1 MSTDTILGWLAAAT
15 VPNAALVAA
24 LASLAFSVAASLLLL
39 RRARRRY
46 RTLDGLHRTLV
57 GRYYEALSRSGGGA
71 LVLVSPDA
79 GEQAQ
84 ALREYADQV
93 RSLSDGRDPF
103 DTAHVVA
110 RGMEDIADELDP
122 EVEEEEEIE
131 GEDDTGD
138 EDAGEEEEATGQPVV
153 AQNGASKGERGGV
166 KR

>member
-1 MSTDTILGWLAAAT
+1 MSTDTILGWLTTASA
-15 VPNAALVAA
+15 PNAAFVVAVA
-24 LASLAFSVAASLLLL
+24 LLALSAAASLLLL
-39 RRARRRY
+39 RRAGRRY

-57 GRYYEALSRSGGGA
+57 GRYYEALARSDGGS
-71 LVLVSPDA
+71 LVLASPDA
-79 GEQAQ
+79 ADQAQ

-122 EVEEEEEIE
+122 ED
-131 GEDDTGD
+131 EDDAGD
-138 EDAGEEEEATGQPVV
+138 EDEEATDQPVV
-153 AQNGASKGERGGV
+153 AQNGASRGERGGV